1 MSEFNWDPDSYLALM
16 AEEIPDYERLQAA
29 LVEATTT
36 LAPRRILELGTGS
49 GETARRVL
57 AAHPDA
63 ELVGVDASDRMLAAA
78 RRVLPA
84 GRVDL
89 RVGRLEDPLPDGP
102 FDLVFSALAVHHLD
116 GPGKAD
122 LFSRVRTVVADGGGF
137 VLADLVVPQRPED
150 VVTPVDGV
158 YDKPSSVRDQLAWL
172 TQAGFDARVHWEHKD
187 LAVLVALARHTEAA
201 HAQGTQG
208 AEARPGEIALE
219 AAALASR
226 TPHIAV
232 THFMPGRSTTTSYT
246 SFQAPL

>member
-1 MSEFNWDPDSYLALM
+1 MEEARTDEFEWDPDGYLALM

-36 LAPRRILELGTGS
+36 RSPRRMLELGTGS
-49 GETARRVL
+49 GETARRLL

-63 ELVGVDASDRMLAAA
+63 RLVGVDASDRMLAAA

-84 GRVDL
+84 DRVEL

-122 LFSRVRTVVADGGGF
+122 LFRRVRRVVADGGAF
-137 VLADLVVPQRPED
+137 VLADLVVPRRPED

-158 YDKPSSVRDQLAWL
+158 YDTPSSVADQLTWL
-172 TQAGFDARVHWEHKD
+172 SQAGFDARAHWEHRD
-187 LAVLVALARHTEAA
+187 LAVLVAVAR
-201 HAQGTQG
+201 
-208 AEARPGEIALE
+208 
-219 AAALASR
+219 
-226 TPHIAV
+226 
-232 THFMPGRSTTTSYT
+232 
-246 SFQAPL
+246 